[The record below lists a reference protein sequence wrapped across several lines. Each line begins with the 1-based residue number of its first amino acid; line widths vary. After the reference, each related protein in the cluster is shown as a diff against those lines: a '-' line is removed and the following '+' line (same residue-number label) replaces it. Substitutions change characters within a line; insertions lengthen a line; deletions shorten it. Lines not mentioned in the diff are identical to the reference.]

1 MRSTTFIL
9 AACVPTASA
18 YSLVDD
24 YMENNYADFFDK
36 FSFWTAKDTTKG
48 FGVSSFSPVIDFQSK
63 VGGADL

>member
-9 AACVPTASA
+9 AACVPTAFA

-48 FGVSSFSPVIDFQSK
+48 FGVFSLLFFFLVKI
-63 VGGADL
+63 